1 MNANQLWMRRVSV
14 KYGNAVTL
22 VISLKGRF
30 KMSAG
35 QPNQQDQRRWPGE
48 GLPPLTAP

>member
-30 KMSAG
+30 KMRVLKHTIYFG
-35 QPNQQDQRRWPGE
+35 FFFIE
-48 GLPPLTAP
+48 G